1 MSFNNFKIG
10 KKYFIDPLG
19 KKNYVIL
26 LTGII
31 IALYQIEEIEDNDGF
46 VTKNE
51 VIILEPF
58 SKVKTTKG
66 YTLIASGSDFEKAYT
81 NFTIRYSKK
90 VEDAYYNSNRDVY
103 VKYKDKIYTV
113 EYLNNVNEAN
123 IELEMQCKRVTK

>member
-1 MSFNNFKIG
+1 MINAGDYNKKIS
-10 KKYFIDPLG
+10 I
-19 KKNYVIL
+19 
-26 LTGII
+26 
-31 IALYQIEEIEDNDGF
+31 YQIEEIEDNDGF

-66 YTLIASGSDFEKAYT
+66 YTLIANGSDFEKAYT

-90 VEDAYYNSNRDVY
+90 VEDTYYNSNRKIY
-103 VKYKDKIYTV
+103 VKYKNKLFTV
-113 EYLNNVNEAN
+113 EYLNNIDEAN

>member
-1 MSFNNFKIG
+1 MINAGDYNKKIS
-10 KKYFIDPLG
+10 I
-19 KKNYVIL
+19 
-26 LTGII
+26 
-31 IALYQIEEIEDNDGF
+31 YQIEEVEDNDGF
-46 VTKNE
+46 ITKNE

-66 YTLIASGSDFEKAYT
+66 YTLIANGSDFEKAYT

-113 EYLNNVNEAN
+113 EYLNNVDEAN

>member
-1 MSFNNFKIG
+1 MINAGDYNKKIS
-10 KKYFIDPLG
+10 I
-19 KKNYVIL
+19 
-26 LTGII
+26 
-31 IALYQIEEIEDNDGF
+31 YQIEEIEDSDGF

-51 VIILEPF
+51 IIILEPF

-66 YTLIASGSDFEKAYT
+66 YTLIANGSDFEKAYT

-113 EYLNNVNEAN
+113 EYLNNVDEAN

>member
-1 MSFNNFKIG
+1 MINAGDYNKKIS
-10 KKYFIDPLG
+10 I
-19 KKNYVIL
+19 
-26 LTGII
+26 
-31 IALYQIEEIEDNDGF
+31 YQIEEMEDDDGF
-46 VTKNE
+46 VEKNE

-66 YTLIASGSDFEKAYT
+66 YTLIANGSDFEKAYT

-90 VEDAYYNSNRDVY
+90 VEDIYYNSNRDVY

-113 EYLNNVNEAN
+113 EYLNNVDEAN